1 MFFWFFSI
9 PSLLQQGRKENKPQ
23 PAGPKEAEVLIEE
36 EESHC
41 DPTLVR
47 TGR

>member
-1 MFFWFFSI
+1 MFFVFF
-9 PSLLQQGRKENKPQ
+9 PSLLKQGRKENKPQ